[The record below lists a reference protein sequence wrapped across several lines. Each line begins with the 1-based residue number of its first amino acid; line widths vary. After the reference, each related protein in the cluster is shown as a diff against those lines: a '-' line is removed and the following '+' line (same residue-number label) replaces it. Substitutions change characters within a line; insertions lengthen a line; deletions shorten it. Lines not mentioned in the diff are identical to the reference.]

1 MSWFDAALC
10 KGKTHL
16 FFPQHDGDQS
26 YAELAKSICKRCPV
40 REECL
45 DYALQFPPYDM
56 HGVWAGLNQRQ
67 LRQEAKKRGV
77 VPCRPSIAEMW
88 RDAQ

>member
-1 MSWFDAALC
+1 MERARC

-16 FFPQHDGDQS
+16 FFPKHDGDQS
-26 YAELAKSICKRCPV
+26 YAEVAVSICRRCPV
-40 REECL
+40 RKDCL

-56 HGVWAGLNQRQ
+56 HGVWGGLTPRR

-77 VPCRPSIAEMW
+77 KPSRPSIAEVW
-88 RDAQ
+88 RD